1 MKKPFLILV
10 NPRDASS
17 VKEQPVAQFA
27 DWRLLE
33 LPGNGDRHLI
43 GRPIGIADSRVTT
56 AIHAIDL
63 KARTLRTQSGRVYQL
78 VSPPTND
85 PERLVAI
92 YAHAAVNG
100 LDVDTALDVSM
111 EFWAAV
117 VGRSHNDLR
126 WHRLGRCR

>member
-17 VKEQPVAQFA
+17 VKEQPVVEFA

-33 LPGNGDRHLI
+33 LPSSGDRHLV
-43 GRPIGIADSRVTT
+43 GRPIGISDSRVTT
-56 AIHAIDL
+56 AIQAIDL
-63 KARTLRTQSGRVYQL
+63 KARSLTTRSGRVYQL

-85 PERLVAI
+85 RERLVAI

-111 EFWAAV
+111 EFWGAV
-117 VGRSHNDLR
+117 VGT
-126 WHRLGRCR
+126 